1 MQKEKTWLTQF
12 KNSIN
17 WFNKNRV
24 ERTLEALNKNGFNSI
39 YASTKAEALKKIL
52 ELIPKGQKIG
62 VAGSMTIR
70 DIGLVDALN
79 ERGEQLDDIWS
90 KKHSP
95 EEDLEIRKRH
105 FSTDVLLTSSN
116 AITEDGKLINID
128 GLGNRVAAMI
138 FGPKKVIVVA
148 GTNKIVKDVHEGIN
162 RIRNVAAPMNVMRFE
177 GKTPCTQTGNCNLE
191 ECKPPDRHC
200 HVISIMEKRPMKTDT
215 TIVIIG
221 EKLGF

>member
-95 EEDLEIRKRH
+95 EEELAIRKRH
-105 FSTDVLLTSSN
+105 FSTDVFLTSSN